1 MCIVIYNKTVL
12 SFTRKTYKKN
22 EIRKLRLI
30 QFIKTYF
37 NIIYTSH
44 SFYID
49 IYFSTGERR
58 SLLDMEVQLQK
69 RVKGQ
74 EDAISSICKVSNF
87 RANLTHQILHIQC
100 SLSHNSSISY
110 HVISSPTTLNYTAD
124 HSSRT
129 KSIYTTHGDT
139 HLFIYLSIFY
149 FSSLPHFFSS
159 YLFPSTYL
167 STSHSILHSSA
178 YINSLFLYTHYPTLY
193 FSV

>member
-87 RANLTHQILHIQC
+87 RANPIH
-100 SLSHNSSISY
+100 
-110 HVISSPTTLNYTAD
+110 
-124 HSSRT
+124 
-129 KSIYTTHGDT
+129 
-139 HLFIYLSIFY
+139 
-149 FSSLPHFFSS
+149 
-159 YLFPSTYL
+159 
-167 STSHSILHSSA
+167 
-178 YINSLFLYTHYPTLY
+178 
-193 FSV
+193 